1 MQRSAYNQLLEWKNK
16 ESRKPLIIRGARQVG
31 KTWLMKE
38 FGKNEYDNIIYIN
51 FENNKELMNLFDAD
65 FDIERILMALYIETG
80 IKAEPNT
87 SLIIFDE
94 IQDVNRGITALKYF
108 YENAPEYNIM
118 VACSYLGI
126 SMIHNNSFPVG
137 KVEFLNLEPLNFI
150 EFLLALNQQPLVDL
164 ILRNEI
170 SLISTFKSKY
180 IELLKQ
186 YYFVGGMPEAV
197 KSFLSNKDFDAV
209 RIIQENIILAYE
221 HDFAKHAPANIVP
234 RIRMVWNSIPSQL
247 AKENKKFIFSVIR
260 KGARSKD
267 YELAIEWLLGSGL
280 INKVKRIN
288 KPGIPLK
295 SYVDNNAFKVFLL
308 DVGLLGALAGL
319 DKKSI
324 IQGNSIFEEF
334 KGAMTEQF
342 VCQQVLKLN
351 PYYWSA
357 ENSQGEIDFILQY
370 GDKIIPI
377 EVKSEENLKSKSLKS
392 FVSKYGLNNSVRLS
406 MSDFRQQDILI
417 NYPLYCLH
425 DAFLDKIF

>member
-16 ESRKPLIIRGARQVG
+16 ELRKPLIIRGARQVG

-38 FGKNEYDNIIYIN
+38 FGKNEYENVIYIN
-51 FENNKELMNLFDAD
+51 FENKKGLMNLFDVD

-80 IKAEPNT
+80 IKAEPNK
-87 SLIIFDE
+87 SLIVFDE

-118 VACSYLGI
+118 VAGSYLGI
-126 SMIHNNSFPVG
+126 SMMHNNSFPVG
-137 KVEFLNLEPLNFI
+137 KVEFLNLEPLSFI
-150 EFLLALNQQPLVDL
+150 EFLLALNKQPLVDL
-164 ILRNEI
+164 ILKDEI
-170 SLISTFKSKY
+170 SLITTFKSKY

-197 KSFLSNKDFDAV
+197 KSFIENKDFDEV
-209 RIIQENIILAYE
+209 RSIQENILMAYE

-295 SYVDNNAFKVFLL
+295 SYVDNNVFKVFLL
-308 DVGLLGALAGL
+308 DVGLLGALSGL

-334 KGAMTEQF
+334 KGAMTEQY

-370 GDKIIPI
+370 GEKIIPI
-377 EVKSEENLKSKSLKS
+377 EVKAEENLKSKSLKF
-392 FVSKYGLNNSVRLS
+392 FVSKYSLHNSVRLS
-406 MSDFRQQDILI
+406 MSDYKQQDVLI

-425 DAFLDKIF
+425 NGFLDKIL